1 MTVGRMKVGYLMNTY
16 PVVTG
21 TFIRREIHS
30 LETQGV
36 EVKRYAVR
44 RWPEALVD
52 EQDKAEQ
59 ARTHYILSSRLPG
72 LLADFLIELSTN
84 PRGMLRAA
92 STWLRLVRNARRDVI
107 RHTAYL
113 LEAAS
118 LKRQAA
124 RDSVDHLHAH
134 FSTNATA
141 VALLAE
147 RLGGP
152 SFSFTAHGPDE
163 FDNWSDSSL
172 AEKVGGA
179 RFVVAISNF
188 CRVQLAR
195 AAGMSAWSKL
205 HVVRCGL
212 ELQEFEVSKAP
223 FEGNST
229 FVCVGRLCPQKAQ
242 SLIVEAT
249 SRVVAL
255 HPQTKV
261 VLIGDGEER
270 SEIEAQIARLD
281 LREHVTLLGWQSNA
295 NVRHAVGSAR
305 ALLLPSFAEGLPVAI
320 METYALARPVI
331 TTYIAGIPELVDG
344 NSGWIIPSG
353 SVEHIANAMIAALDA
368 SPNELVE
375 MGQEG
380 RRRVLQAHDIERNA
394 SMLRELFAEAIL
406 GAEARTATAS
416 GASLR
421 NDGLLIR

>member
-1 MTVGRMKVGYLMNTY
+1 MKVGYLMNTY

-21 TFIRREIHS
+21 TFIRREIHA
-30 LETQGV
+30 LEAQGV
-36 EVKRYAVR
+36 EVQRYAVR

-59 ARTHYILSSRLPG
+59 ARTRYILSGRLPG
-72 LLADFLIELSTN
+72 LLADFFVELATN
-84 PRGMLRAA
+84 PRGMLRATG
-92 STWLRLVRNARRDVI
+92 TWFRLVRNARRSVI

-163 FDNWSDSSL
+163 FDNWSDNSL
-172 AEKVGGA
+172 AEKVAGA

-195 AAGMSAWSKL
+195 AAGMSAWNKL

-212 ELQEFEVSKAP
+212 ELREFEASEAP

-261 VLIGDGEER
+261 VLIGDGESR
-270 SEIEAQIARLD
+270 SEIEAQIARLN
-281 LREHVTLLGWQSNA
+281 LKEHVTLLGWRSNA
-295 NVRHAVGSAR
+295 DVRRAVGSAC

-320 METYALARPVI
+320 MEAYALARPVI
-331 TTYIAGIPELVDG
+331 TTFIAGIPELVDS

-353 SVEHIANAMIAALDA
+353 SVEHIANAMIAALEA
-368 SPNELVE
+368 PANELAE

-380 RRRVLQAHDIERNA
+380 RRRVIEAHDIDRNA
-394 SMLRELFAEAIL
+394 SMLRELFGQEVL
-406 GAEARTATAS
+406 GAEARAVATAD
-416 GASLR
+416 ANLR